1 MKPVHNNNKQTLHS
15 KLSFSLLLLLFAK
28 LLRDKQQ
35 CRRYFLTV
43 HRSPQTKPP
52 LSPPLFPVTI
62 SGDRPNSPE
71 SSARPFRCL
80 LLRALRLYDQ
90 GSLAR
95 FPPPPLLRHLLPPS
109 MSKVKCVSHNVSL
122 ITKLFVYS
130 LSVWANSIRYRV
142 YGVCEYAI
150 EKRRK
155 KLEFGFKRDIEIFVF
170 VGQCMFICVCYLG
183 SL

>member
-1 MKPVHNNNKQTLHS
+1 M
-15 KLSFSLLLLLFAK
+15 SL
-28 LLRDKQQ
+28 
-35 CRRYFLTV
+35 
-43 HRSPQTKPP
+43 
-52 LSPPLFPVTI
+52 
-62 SGDRPNSPE
+62 
-71 SSARPFRCL
+71 
-80 LLRALRLYDQ
+80 
-90 GSLAR
+90 
-95 FPPPPLLRHLLPPS
+95 
-109 MSKVKCVSHNVSL
+109 NVSL